1 LRGYTLKWD
10 GGEIALP
17 DLKPGDA
24 AWTADAKLKPGT
36 VVKLFSPTGYDMAES
51 E

>member
-1 LRGYTLKWD
+1 LKWD

-17 DLKPGDA
+17 ELKPADPV
-24 AWTADAKLKPGT
+24 WTSRKQVKPGT
-36 VVKLFSPTGYDMAES
+36 VVKLFTATGYDVGES